1 MRVALIS
8 DIHANHHALTALSGS
23 LDSADRVLCLGDLVG
38 YYCEVNEVIDR
49 LREME
54 AICVRGNHDQFLLTG
69 VPESASEHVRWGIEH
84 AAGSIS
90 EDNLAYLWRSPL
102 SLGIELAG
110 RRILL
115 THGSPWRPLEDYLY
129 ADNPELDRLAHFD
142 YDVIG
147 LGQTHRPL
155 SRDDSRPMVIN
166 PGSVGQS
173 RHRRAVACAAL
184 LDTASLTV
192 THVEV
197 QYDPDP
203 VMALARANG
212 AGEWI
217 AKHLAAGP

>member
-1 MRVALIS
+1 LRVALIS
-8 DIHANHHALTALSGS
+8 DIHANHHALAALSET

-54 AICVRGNHDQFLLTG
+54 AVCVRGNHDQFLLAG
-69 VPESASEHVRWGIEH
+69 VPESAPGPVRWGIDH
-84 AAGSIS
+84 AARCIS
-90 EDNLAYLWRSPL
+90 EDNREHLSGLPL
-102 SLGIELAG
+102 SLGIELGG

-129 ADNPELDRLAHFD
+129 ADSPDLDRLARFD

-155 SRDDSRPMVIN
+155 CRDDSRPIVVN

-173 RHRRAVACAAL
+173 RHRPAVACAAL

-197 QYDPDP
+197 QYDPTP
-203 VMALARANG
+203 VMALARVNG

-217 AKHLAAGP
+217 SKHLAAGH